1 MSEPVFTVRGYNTTV
16 YHWRSEPDLRAAMA
30 PLLAG
35 GTNTLI
41 VDIGFRQDSITASR
55 VEIED
60 GEFSSLGILEEVVR
74 VVRDMGFSVW
84 IKPVLF
90 TGGSGLP
97 GTDAYQWSAIMPG
110 DPQAWFDSYG
120 EALRT
125 VLARVQPYGID
136 ALLLGN
142 ELTRVATT
150 DAFADFW
157 RAMIADVRAVFD
169 GAVGYN
175 ATAYSRPAGLPEE
188 FVDTVFLDALDFI
201 GLSSYP
207 QLYTTRTPTRE
218 EMEAGWRSS
227 VNGGIDI
234 VEALRAF
241 MSAHPDLKV
250 AFTELGSPA
259 ADGGNWTNVLAGYF
273 AGHPLM
279 LTRDLDEQA
288 LYFDVAMQ
296 TLSRE
301 FGDRLLGVFPF
312 RWGSTTQFG
321 HEDVA
326 PSREIYT
333 WDLQGKPAADVIA
346 GWYRGERS
354 ADGVHVS
361 GTAGADHTGGGFYDD
376 TVRGGRGDD
385 RLTGGPGDDRLHGDG
400 MPAPQTT
407 TVVLEIGAS
416 GALLDG
422 VAPRVEVRADGV
434 LLGVIDVPETVT
446 YFVGTQA
453 WNGPTTYRFAVP
465 GGVPVDDLRLVP
477 LNHEGRGAQE
487 NRNLYLQSVTL
498 DGIVLSPVGEMFGVD
513 GRLLGSGQALYA
525 SGHLALSADA
535 YNGRVVQLVH
545 DNDVLDGGA
554 GQDTAVFAGP
564 RSAYTV
570 ASRGGAFEVVD
581 RLGSDGH
588 DRLVDIEFL
597 AFLDQTVALQS
608 PPRTA
613 APAYA
618 SSPGFLFDP
627 VHYLLA
633 NPELVRSVSVDAA
646 WAHYTATGAAEGR
659 LPNAWFD
666 AAWYAQR
673 WTDLT
678 PFRTDPAT
686 LFAHYNLYGVWEGRA
701 AGPRFAGFDGAR
713 YLADNP
719 DVAAYVDAYLDDFLG
734 SRTNGAI
741 AHYVMYGAAE
751 QRTAWNLSG
760 ARIDL
765 GYEV

>member
-1 MSEPVFTVRGYNTTV
+1 MPDPVFAVRGYNTSV
-16 YHWRSEPDLRAAMA
+16 FHWRSEPDLRAAMA

-41 VDIGFRQDSITASR
+41 VDIGFRQDSITASQ

-60 GEFSSLGILEEVVR
+60 GEFSSLRILEELVR
-74 VVRDMGFSVW
+74 VVRDMGFAVW

-90 TGGSGLP
+90 TGRSDLP
-97 GTDAYQWSAIMPG
+97 GTDAYQWSAIMPD
-110 DPQAWFDSYG
+110 DPDAWFASYG
-120 EALRT
+120 AALRET
-125 VLARVQPYGID
+125 LARVQPYGID

-142 ELTRVATT
+142 ELTTVATADALT
-150 DAFADFW
+150 DSWLDL
-157 RAMIADVRAVFD
+157 IATVRAGFD
-169 GAVGYN
+169 GAIGYN

-207 QLYTTRTPTRE
+207 QLYTTRSPSRE
-218 EMEAGWRSS
+218 DMEAGWRDS

-234 VEALRAF
+234 VGALRAF
-241 MSAHPDLKV
+241 MSAHPDLQV

-259 ADGGNWTNVLAGYF
+259 ADGGNWANVLAGYF
-273 AGHPLM
+273 AGHPSM
-279 LTRDLDEQA
+279 LVRDLDEQA

-296 TLSRE
+296 TLHRE
-301 FGDRLLGVFPF
+301 FGDRLLGTFPF
-312 RWGSTTQFG
+312 RWGATTQLG
-321 HEDVA
+321 HEDVDPA
-326 PSREIYT
+326 REIYT

-346 GWYRGERS
+346 AWYRGERS
-354 ADGVHVS
+354 ADGVEVS
-361 GTAGADHTGGGFYDD
+361 GTTGADHVGGGFYDD
-376 TVRGGRGDD
+376 TVRGGRGNDQ
-385 RLTGGPGDDRLHGDG
+385 LTGGPGNDRIHGDG
-400 MPAPQTT
+400 LPSPQST
-407 TVVLEIGAS
+407 TVILEIVAS

-422 VAPRVEVRADGV
+422 VAPRVEVRANGMV
-434 LLGVIDVPETVT
+434 LGVIDVPETVD
-446 YFVGTQA
+446 FMLDTQA
-453 WNGPTTYRFAVP
+453 WNGPTTYRFDVP
-465 GGVPVDDLRLVP
+465 GGVRIDDLRLVP
-477 LNHEGRGAQE
+477 LNHEGRGALE
-487 NRNLYLQSVTL
+487 NRNLYLQTVQL
-498 DGIVLSPVGEMFGVD
+498 DGVALSPVGSVFGSD
-513 GRLLGSGQALYA
+513 GRLLGSGQAIYA
-525 SGHLALSADA
+525 SGHLTLDA
-535 YNGRVVQLVH
+535 SGYNQQVAQAAQ
-545 DNDVLDGGA
+545 DDDVLNGGA

-564 RSAYTV
+564 RDGYAV
-570 ASRGGAFEVVD
+570 ALRGGAFEVTD
-581 RLGSDGH
+581 LAGSDGR

-597 AFLDQTVALQS
+597 AFADQTVALQA
-608 PPRTA
+608 PLRTA

-618 SSPGFLFDP
+618 STPGFLFDP

-633 NPELVRSVSVDAA
+633 NSDLVPTVSVEAA
-646 WAHYTATGAAEGR
+646 WAHYAATGAAEGR

-673 WTDLT
+673 WPDLT

-701 AGPRFAGFDGAR
+701 AGPTFDRFDGAR

-719 DVAAYVDAYLDDFLG
+719 DVAAYVDAFIGDFLG

-741 AHYVMYGAAE
+741 AHYVTYGAGE
-751 QRTAWNLSG
+751 QRVAWTLAG